1 MSVYVSTIPFAEP
14 NSLPLEMLQAQ
25 GLECRVNDRGRKIKK
40 DELIADLGDAECFI
54 AGTETIDREVMDS
67 APNLKLIAR
76 VGIGLDG
83 VDLWEARR
91 RGIKVTYTP
100 DAPAPAVAELTLGL
114 MLQLARKI
122 GVSNQD
128 IRGAEWNRYFGFR
141 LSEMTIGIIGTGRI
155 GGRVL
160 RRLSAFGSPRIL
172 VNSLSRD
179 DTISPNLKLN
189 WVDKD
194 TIFRESDMISLHVP
208 LTPQTRDMITA
219 QEFAMMKQHAMLV
232 NTARGGIV
240 NEDDLYT
247 ALRSNTIA
255 SAAVDV
261 FEEEPYAG
269 RLAGLSNCFCTAH
282 LGSMSF
288 DCRSRME
295 IEACDEV
302 VRHVKGLEPL
312 RPVPE
317 TEYQLRES

>member
-1 MSVYVSTIPFAEP
+1 MQVYVSTIPFAEP
-14 NSLPLEMLQAQ
+14 NSLPLEMLEAQ
-25 GLECRVNDRGRKIKK
+25 GLEVRVNPRGRKIKK
-40 DELIADLGDAECFI
+40 DELIADLGGAECFI
-54 AGTETIDREVMDS
+54 AGTEIIDREVMDS

-122 GVSNQD
+122 GISNQD

-179 DTISPNLKLN
+179 DAVSPNLKLT

-219 QEFAMMKQHAMLV
+219 REFALMKQHAMLV

-247 ALRSNTIA
+247 ALTSNIIA

-261 FEEEPYAG
+261 FEEEPYLG
-269 RLAGLSNCFCTAH
+269 PLAGLGNCFCTAH

-312 RPVPE
+312 RSVPE
-317 TEYQLRES
+317 SEYHLRES